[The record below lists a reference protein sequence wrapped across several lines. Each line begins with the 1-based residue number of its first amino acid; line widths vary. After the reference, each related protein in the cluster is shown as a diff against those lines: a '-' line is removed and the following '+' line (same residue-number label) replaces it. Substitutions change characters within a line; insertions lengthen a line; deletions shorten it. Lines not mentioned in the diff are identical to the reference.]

1 MAGTEGPVTQSAGI
15 GLPKHLHDLRKNGE
29 VVEIGDRD
37 TWCPVDFY
45 LNIGTVQKEK
55 DGDVHL
61 SVQSKFDKSTTGIL
75 SKIIFAL
82 IQSVYI

>member
-1 MAGTEGPVTQSAGI
+1 M
-15 GLPKHLHDLRKNGE
+15 
-29 VVEIGDRD
+29 EIGDRD
-37 TWCPVDFY
+37 TWCLVDFY
-45 LNIGTVQKEK
+45 LNFGTVQKEK

-61 SVQSKFDKSTTGIL
+61 SVQSKFDKNTTGIL